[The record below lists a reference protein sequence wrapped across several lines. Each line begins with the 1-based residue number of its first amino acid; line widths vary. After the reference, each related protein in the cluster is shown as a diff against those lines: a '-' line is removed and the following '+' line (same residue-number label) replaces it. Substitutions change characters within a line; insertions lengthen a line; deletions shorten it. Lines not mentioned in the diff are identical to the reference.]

1 MKQLALA
8 TLLFFTTAAV
18 APGIAV
24 AQTRTGPT
32 PLTVPVTGT
41 AANGAFAGTMQIQ
54 RFATQNNQLVAT
66 GLLTGVVT
74 QVVNG
79 VTTNTSIAR
88 TVTVPAAVTNATCDI
103 LNLELG
109 PLHLDLL
116 GLVVDLNR
124 IVLDITAES
133 GAGNL
138 LGNLLC
144 GVAGL
149 LDSPGGLA
157 RLLNQILGLLG

>member
-8 TLLFFTTAAV
+8 TLMFFTTAVV
-18 APGIAV
+18 APGIAI
-24 AQTRTGPT
+24 AQTTQAT
-32 PLTVPVTGT
+32 KTSALTVPVTGAGGGGT
-41 AANGAFAGTMQIQ
+41 FTGTMQIQ

-66 GLLTGVVT
+66 GIVSGVFTSATGAATSVV
-74 QVVNG
+74 Q
-79 VTTNTSIAR
+79 

-103 LNLELG
+103 LHLDLG
-109 PLHLDLL
+109 PLHLDIL

-149 LDSPGGLA
+149 LDNPGGLA
-157 RLLNQILGLLG
+157 KLLNQILGILG

>member
-8 TLLFFTTAAV
+8 TLMFFTTAAV
-18 APGIAV
+18 APGIAL
-24 AQTRTGPT
+24 AQTPKA
-32 PLTVPVTGT
+32 PSALTVPVTGAGGGGT
-41 AANGAFAGTMQIQ
+41 FTGTMQIQ

-66 GLLTGVVT
+66 GIVSGVFTSATGAVT
-74 QVVNG
+74 SLVQ
-79 VTTNTSIAR
+79 

-103 LNLELG
+103 LHLDLG
-109 PLHLDLL
+109 PLHLNIL
-116 GLVVDLNR
+116 GLVVDLNQ

-144 GVAGL
+144 AVAHL
-149 LDSPGGLA
+149 LDGNAPLNA
-157 RLLNQILGLLG
+157 IAALLDRIIAIL